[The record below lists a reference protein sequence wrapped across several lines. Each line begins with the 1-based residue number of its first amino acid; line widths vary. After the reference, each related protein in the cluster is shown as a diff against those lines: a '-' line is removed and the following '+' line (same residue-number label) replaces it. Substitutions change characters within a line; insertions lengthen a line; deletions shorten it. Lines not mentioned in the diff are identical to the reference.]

1 LPDSSKRGEK
11 AALKTVKKF
20 WPITLQIFILVGI
33 MALMTVFTRLVTDTE
48 KLFYIHLILTAFSA
62 IAMFLLSE
70 KKRREIGSFL
80 GRMADQLTPAQQK
93 ALKGVPVPVAVIG
106 KKGELV
112 WYNELFC
119 EKMIN
124 GDAHG
129 ALISKVNPRF
139 DLQNVY
145 ALEEFD
151 VRWDKKWFLCS
162 PAALTGNDSGK
173 FVLYF
178 QEITELKQTESRY
191 NESRPTV
198 MIIVFDN
205 EEELFKARES
215 ERMRVTSAVDAL
227 ISNWVGNN
235 AGICWA
241 DARDK
246 SLVVIEESVAQKII
260 DEKFTLLDSARE
272 IVVEDG
278 TPVTLSIGIGRGGS
292 NIEEC
297 EAWALQALDMALGRG
312 GDQAVIHSPDGYSFI
327 GGTSKSSERQS
338 KVRIRM
344 LANSLCE
351 IINECDNCIIMGH
364 HHSDLDAIGAAIG
377 MYSIVRHLGKEVFIT
392 VDRKTTMANSLIS
405 YYNRT
410 TDNEIF
416 LDPFDALDYVGENTL
431 LIIVDTNAKTMVES
445 QPLYE
450 RSKNVVVIDHH
461 RMVVGHIDN
470 SKLFIHEPYA
480 SSTCEIV
487 SEIAGYVDERVIGRT
502 EAEAMLSGIMLDSKN
517 FVVNTGV
524 RTFEASAFLRK
535 RGADTIEV
543 KRLFDESL
551 DTYSAKALVVANA
564 KVYNNCAVSVAESS
578 VNQRIVASQAADDM
592 LAISDVNASFVL
604 FEENGVVNIS
614 ARSFGKINV
623 QIIMERLGGGG
634 HLTSAAAQL
643 KNVTITNALNMLY
656 EAIDK

>member
-1 LPDSSKRGEK
+1 MKK
-11 AALKTVKKF
+11 IKMFWTV
-20 WPITLQIFILVGI
+20 TLQIVILVGV
-33 MALMTVFTRLVTDTE
+33 MALMTVFTKFVSDTD
-48 KLFYIHLILTAFSA
+48 KLFYIHLLLTVASG
-62 IAMFLLSE
+62 IAMLLLSE
-70 KKRREIGSFL
+70 KQRKDVGSFIARL
-80 GRMADQLTPAQQK
+80 AEQLSLSQQE
-93 ALKGVPVPVAVIG
+93 ALRAIPVPVAVIG

-112 WYNELFC
+112 WYNEAFGTD
-119 EKMIN
+119 MIN

-129 ALISKVNPRF
+129 ALITKVNPRF
-139 DLQNVY
+139 DLKKV
-145 ALEEFD
+145 LEEQECA
-151 VRWDKKWFLCS
+151 VRWDKKWFLCVS
-162 PAALTGNDSGK
+162 SELSGDDAGK
-173 FVLYF
+173 YALYF
-178 QEITELKQTESRY
+178 QEITELKQIEARY
-191 NESRPTV
+191 NKSRPTI

-227 ISNWVGNN
+227 INDWVGSN

-246 SLVVIEESVAQKII
+246 SLVIIEESVAQKLI
-260 DEKFTLLDSARE
+260 DEKFTLLEAAHE

-278 TPVTLSIGIGRGGS
+278 TPVTLSIGIGRGG
-292 NIEEC
+292 NDIEEC
-297 EAWALQALDMALGRG
+297 EEWALQALDMALGRG
-312 GDQAVIHSPDGYSFI
+312 GDQAVIHTPEGYSFI

-344 LANSLCE
+344 LANSLTE

-364 HHSDLDAIGAAIG
+364 THSDLDAIGAAIG
-377 MYSIVRHLGKEVFIT
+377 VYSIVRHLGKEVFIT
-392 VDRKTTMANSLIS
+392 VDRKESMANSLIS

-410 TDNEIF
+410 ADGEVF

-431 LIIVDTNAKTMVES
+431 VIIVDTNAKKLVES
-445 QPLYE
+445 KPLYE
-450 RSKNVVVIDHH
+450 RANNIVVIDHH
-461 RMVVGHIDN
+461 RMVVDYIDN
-470 SKLFIHEPYA
+470 SRLFIHEPYA
-480 SSTCEIV
+480 SSTCEII
-487 SEIAGYVDERVIGRT
+487 SELAGYIDERVVGRT

-535 RGADTIEV
+535 RGADTVEV

-551 DTYSAKALVVANA
+551 DTYAAKARTVANA
-564 KVYNNCAVSVAESS
+564 TVHNNCAVSVVENAPN
-578 VNQRIVASQAADDM
+578 VRVIASQAADDM
-592 LAISDVNASFVL
+592 LAISDVYASFVV
-604 FEENGVVNIS
+604 FEADDMVNIS

-634 HLTSAAAQL
+634 HLTSAAVQL
-643 KNVTITNALNMLY
+643 KDTTVSKAINMLY

>member
-1 LPDSSKRGEK
+1 MKFI
-11 AALKTVKKF
+11 KKF
-20 WPITLQIFILVGI
+20 WPVTVQIFGLVGI
-33 MALMTVFTRLVTDTE
+33 MALMTVFTRIVEDNE
-48 KLFYIHLILTAFSA
+48 KLFYIHLVLTVASA
-62 IAMFLLSE
+62 VAMLLLSE
-70 KKRREIGSFL
+70 KQRRDVGSFL
-80 GRMADQLTPAQQK
+80 KRMADQLDPSQKK
-93 ALKGVPVPVAVIG
+93 ALSGVPVPVAVVG

-112 WYNELFC
+112 WYNNSFGES
-119 EKMIN
+119 MIN

-129 ALISKVNPRF
+129 ALITKVNPRF
-139 DLQNVY
+139 DMQAVY
-145 ALEEFD
+145 SLNEFE
-151 VRWDKKWFLCS
+151 VRWDKKWFSCV
-162 PAALTGNDSGK
+162 PAEMSNKDAGK

-178 QEITELKQTESRY
+178 QEITELKHTEARY

-227 ISNWVGNN
+227 ISGWVGSN

-246 SLVVIEESVAQKII
+246 SLVIIEEAVAQKLI
-260 DEKFTLLDSARE
+260 DEKFTLLDAAHE

-292 NIEEC
+292 DIEEC

-344 LANSLCE
+344 LANSLSE
-351 IINECDNCIIMGH
+351 IVSECDNCIIMGH

-377 MYSIVRHLGKEVFIT
+377 MYSIVRSLGKEVFIT
-392 VDRKTTMANSLIS
+392 VDRKNSMANSLIS

-410 TDNEIF
+410 CEGEVF

-431 LIIVDTNAKTMVES
+431 VIIVDTNAKTMVES

-450 RSKNVVVIDHH
+450 RANNVIVIDHH
-461 RMVVGHIDN
+461 RMVVGHIEN
-470 SKLFIHEPYA
+470 TRLFIHEPYA

-487 SEIAGYVDERVIGRT
+487 SELAGYIDERVVGRT

-551 DTYSAKALVVANA
+551 DTYAAKARVVADA
-564 KVYNNCAVSVAESS
+564 KVHNGCAISVAENSP
-578 VNQRIVASQAADDM
+578 NQRIVASQAADDM

-604 FEENGVVNIS
+604 FEDNDVINIS

-623 QIIMERLGGGG
+623 QLIMERLGGGG

-643 KNVTITNALNMLY
+643 RDTTMTNALNMLY
-656 EAIDK
+656 DAIDKK